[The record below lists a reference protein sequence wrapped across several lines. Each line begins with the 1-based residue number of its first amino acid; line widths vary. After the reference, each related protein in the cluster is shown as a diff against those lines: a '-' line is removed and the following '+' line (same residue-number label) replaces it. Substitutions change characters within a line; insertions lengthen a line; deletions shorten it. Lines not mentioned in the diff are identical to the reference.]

1 MSRML
6 SHLKGDRVIWIVA
19 LLMLAFSLVS
29 VYSFVPVLVK
39 IEGGTPFKYLFKH
52 FVYVLIGLGVM
63 YWVHR
68 RDPVYF
74 TKLAK
79 FGFYLAIALLL
90 FTFFFGVRV
99 NDAGRWVR
107 IPFVGLTFQSSDFA
121 KLALIVYVSRLLVK
135 KKKVINDWREGF
147 IPVVTPII
155 IICALIVKDNF
166 STAAILF
173 AVCLTL
179 MFIAKVPFLK
189 VAGLIGGGVALF
201 LLIVLIQKAAPD
213 VRVLPRLETWE
224 NRIFNHANSDE
235 NIIENAQVQNSLD
248 AIYNGRISMENIN
261 VLGGQGIGDG
271 QLKEYLPE
279 AYADFYY
286 ASFVE
291 ELGPIAA
298 GILLMLYLILLYRIM
313 RIGLSSKNNFET
325 LTCLGIGILI
335 LSQASVNMLVCTGM
349 FPVTGQNMPLLAM
362 GGSAL
367 IMTCL
372 AIGMVQAIA
381 RKQMK
386 SEEKNDSSVVN
397 DLEESASTDSGG
409 EILENV

>member
-1 MSRML
+1 MSNFL
-6 SHLKGDRVIWIVA
+6 SFLKGDRVIWIIT

-29 VYSFVPVLVK
+29 VYSFVPILVK

-52 FVYVLIGLGVM
+52 FIYVLIGLGVM
-63 YWVHR
+63 FWVHR
-68 RDPVYF
+68 RDPAYF
-74 TKLAK
+74 SKLAK

-135 KKKVINDWREGF
+135 KKEVMNDWREGF
-147 IPVVTPII
+147 IPLVTPIVV
-155 IICALIVKDNF
+155 ICALIVKDNF

-173 AVCLTL
+173 AICLTI

-201 LLIVLIQKAAPD
+201 MFIVLIQKAAPD
-213 VRVLPRLETWE
+213 LRILPRLETWE
-224 NRIFNHANSDE
+224 NRMFNHANNDE
-235 NIIENAQVQNSLD
+235 NIIENAQVQNSMD
-248 AIYNGRISMENIN
+248 AIYNGRVDMGEMR
-261 VLGGQGIGDG
+261 VLGGQGVGDG

-286 ASFVE
+286 ASYVE

-298 GILLMLYLILLYRIM
+298 GILVMLYLILLYRIM
-313 RIGLSSKNNFET
+313 RIGLSSKKMFET
-325 LTCLGIGILI
+325 YVCLGIGILI
-335 LSQASVNMLVCTGM
+335 LSQAAVNMLVCTGM

-362 GGSAL
+362 GGSAM

-372 AIGMVQAIA
+372 ALGIVQSIA
-381 RKQMK
+381 YNQQKDK
-386 SEEKNDSSVVN
+386 EESD
-397 DLEESASTDSGG
+397 DLLEEDNAIFET
-409 EILENV
+409 E